1 MKPLRAL
8 SAFCVALLVGM
19 IRFYQLAVSPLKGS
33 TCKFSPTCSQYMREA
48 LERRG
53 VVRGL
58 WSGIGRILR
67 CHPFSSGGYDPVD

>member
-1 MKPLRAL
+1 MKPLRAA
-8 SAFCVALLVGM
+8 SAFVVMILVGM

-53 VVRGL
+53 IARGL
-58 WSGIGRILR
+58 LTGIGRILR
-67 CHPFSSGGYDPVD
+67 CHPFSAGGYDPVD